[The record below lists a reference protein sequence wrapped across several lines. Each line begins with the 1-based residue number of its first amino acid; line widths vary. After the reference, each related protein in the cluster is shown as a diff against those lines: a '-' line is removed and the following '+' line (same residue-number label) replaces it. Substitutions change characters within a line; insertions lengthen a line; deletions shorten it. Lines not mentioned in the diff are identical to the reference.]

1 MELISSVEKYRSKI
15 FYVTEDEAR
24 DPDGFYIKRCIVR
37 HPGSAVMMPIDE
49 GGRILLV
56 RQYRVPAR
64 AFLWELPAGKIDPGE
79 SALET
84 AKRELVEETGYS
96 ATNWKEITTFY
107 PSPGYVEEKMTIFV
121 ATGLTKGEAHNME
134 DERISVRWFKRAE
147 VAAMI
152 RSGQVMDAK
161 TIVGY
166 YMAQDMG

>member
-37 HPGSAVMMPIDE
+37 HPGSAVMMAIDDD
-49 GGRILLV
+49 GRILLV

-79 SALET
+79 LPMET

-96 ATNWKEITTFY
+96 ATNWKQLTTFY
-107 PSPGYVEEKMTIFV
+107 PSPGYVEERMTLFL

-134 DERISVRWFKRAE
+134 DERIAIKWFTRQE

-152 RSGQVMDAK
+152 RTGDVMDAK
-161 TIVGY
+161 TIIGY
-166 YMAQDMG
+166 YMSQET